1 MGRFLSKPTLLRLS
15 SQTPASEAAALMLAD
30 AVRRVHERLPQT
42 PEDLEDE
49 RLVHKLRVSTR
60 RASAVARGFEGVV
73 RKKDL
78 KRLRKTLKK
87 IRRAAGPVRDRDVLE
102 ALVDDRMARTADRP
116 QTVGLAFCA
125 GVLGAGAAGCRRECW
140 SALQR
145 PRIARLVADAE
156 RVKVRKRSR
165 KTTLGELGSRQ
176 IAGAS
181 EAFNNAR
188 RADLRDIENLH
199 ALRIAGKRLRYSMEL
214 FGRYAANPDQRT
226 HRETDLK
233 ADIKRLKTLQD
244 DLGEINDLSN
254 LADFAE
260 EVAQIAPAGG
270 PTRQGLQAA
279 IDALRADER
288 KAGEAA
294 AERLRP
300 KYLNGA
306 RRFAPAIV
314 PQAGR

>member
-1 MGRFLSKPTLLRLS
+1 
-15 SQTPASEAAALMLAD
+15 MLAD

-42 PEDLEDE
+42 PQDLEDE

-78 KRLRKTLKK
+78 KRLRKRLKK
-87 IRRAAGPVRDRDVLE
+87 IRKAAGPVRDRDVLE

-125 GVLGAGAAGCRRECW
+125 GVLGAGAADNRRDCW

-156 RVKVRKRSR
+156 RVKVRKRSQ
-165 KTTLGELGSRQ
+165 KTTLGELGAKQ
-176 IAGAS
+176 IAGAR
-181 EAFNNAR
+181 EAFNDAR

-214 FGRYAANPDQRT
+214 FGRYAASPDRKTDQQP
-226 HRETDLK
+226 DLK

-244 DLGEINDLSN
+244 DLGEINDLRN
-254 LADFAE
+254 LADFAD
-260 EVAQIAPAGG
+260 EVAEIASSDG

-279 IDALRADER
+279 IDALRTDER

-294 AERLRP
+294 AEHLRP
-300 KYLNGA
+300 MHANGRAPAPGA
-306 RRFAPAIV
+306 RPPISTLD
-314 PQAGR
+314 G